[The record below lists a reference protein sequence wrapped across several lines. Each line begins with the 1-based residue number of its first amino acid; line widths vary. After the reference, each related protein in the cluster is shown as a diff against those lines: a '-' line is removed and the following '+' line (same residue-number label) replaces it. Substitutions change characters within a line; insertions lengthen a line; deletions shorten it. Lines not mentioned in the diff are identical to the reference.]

1 MRYRVRYGEKGGVV
15 SYRVAQRQRI
25 FRHPHATRQL
35 ACMHAIVTQHLI
47 SSDQIIPTSQSR
59 SRKSAISG
67 SSVKDTSSAEV
78 GVRADMMPSSS
89 LCSTLAAN
97 AFRMMRKCSPVRASG
112 SPDSSLLAD
121 LSSPPLYKTEALLKL
136 SAIWSATVR
145 TSIRR
150 LTSILS
156 QPGRSIVDRCNSI
169 PRQSLR

>member
-1 MRYRVRYGEKGGVV
+1 MEKRAALYHTGLPNVNESSV
-15 SYRVAQRQRI
+15 IHTQ
-25 FRHPHATRQL
+25 HASL
-35 ACMHAIVTQHLI
+35 HACTQIVTQHLI

-156 QPGRSIVDRCNSI
+156 QPGRSIVDKCNNI